1 MKPLSTRVNRRS
13 AEFAENHS
21 ANLEACEKLE
31 NWLERSRQGG
41 GEKANARHLSR
52 GKLLPG
58 SASSFFLIRGAI
70 SWKSLPLPEWA

>member
-52 GKLLPG
+52 GKLLPRERIELLLDPG
-58 SASSFFLIRGAI
+58 S
-70 SWKSLPLPEWA
+70 